1 MNKLIIDSKI
11 EIVEINKK
19 EDTFFINGFLAE
31 EKQKIKFI
39 FKTKD
44 ENKVFE
50 FENLDKDK
58 KYRAIGNI
66 FVKYKKFI
74 YVSVNIQSI
83 EDMNGNVLIAH

>member
-1 MNKLIIDSKI
+1 MIDSKI

-19 EDTFFINGFLAE
+19 DDIFFINGFLVE

-44 ENKVFE
+44 ESKVFE

-58 KYRAIGNI
+58 EYRAIGNI

-83 EDMNGNVLIAH
+83 EDKNGNVLITH